1 MTTGEIK
8 TFSSQIF
15 YFLVANFPTKKL
27 QAVNYTLQAG
37 ARSRGSRNWSYN
49 V

>member
-15 YFLVANFPTKKL
+15 YFLAANFPTKNGCKP
-27 QAVNYTLQAG
+27 
-37 ARSRGSRNWSYN
+37 
-49 V
+49 